1 MIELGTECFE
11 DLCREP
17 AVAAPLAE
25 LEEKRSEAL
34 RRFWMWTGA
43 GLILGPAAFY
53 GLWNSNVQWASFI
66 AGLLLLIVPPIVG
79 YTALASVAEGLKV
92 PVLERIAARA
102 GLEYLEKGFSP
113 PAYPL
118 ARAALFGS
126 HFSSEAFTDLFHGK
140 DEDGHGHAVYEA
152 TLQRRSGK
160 NTHTVF
166 SGQIYAVQRRPSG
179 GAGETVIRP
188 DRGLFNFVGPGSGL
202 KRVELEA
209 NDPEFDGRFEA
220 YSTEPGAARTLLL
233 DGSLR
238 RLLLDLR
245 STGRVQAWIGPDD
258 ALVAVTGR
266 NRFEPGSLFRRK
278 PGRDRVQAMLEDVCA
293 ALATLR
299 QVKDRLG

>member
-17 AVAAPLAE
+17 PVAAELAE
-25 LEEKRSEAL
+25 LDEKRAEAL
-34 RRFWMWTGA
+34 RRFWLWTGG
-43 GLILGPAAFY
+43 GLILGPAAAY
-53 GLWNSNVQWASFI
+53 TLWTTGLGGLSFI
-66 AGLLLLIVPPIVG
+66 AGTLLLIVPAIVG
-79 YTALASVAEGLKV
+79 YTALSRVSEGLKV

-102 GLEYLEKGFSP
+102 GLDYMENGFSP

-126 HFSSEAFTDLFHGK
+126 HFSTESFTDLFHGK
-140 DEDGHGHAVYEA
+140 DDEGHGYAVYEA
-152 TLQRRSGK
+152 TLRRRSGK
-160 NTHTVF
+160 NTHIVF
-166 SGQIYAVQRRPSG
+166 TGQIYAVQRRPSG
-179 GAGETVIRP
+179 AAGETVIRP
-188 DRGLFNFVGPGSGL
+188 DRGLLNFVGPGSGM

-220 YSTEPGAARTLLL
+220 YSTEAGAARTLLL
-233 DGSLR
+233 DGALR

-245 STGRVQAWIGPDD
+245 ETGRVHAWIGPDD
-258 ALVAVTGR
+258 ALVAVVGR

-278 PGRDRVQAMLEDVCA
+278 PGRERVRAMLDDVCA

-299 QVKDRLG
+299 RVKDRLG

>member
-1 MIELGTECFE
+1 MIELRADCFE
-11 DLCREP
+11 DLCREMP
-17 AVAAPLAE
+17 VAAQLAE
-25 LEEKRSEAL
+25 LDERRAEAL
-34 RRFWMWTGA
+34 RRFWLWTGA
-43 GLILGPAAFY
+43 GLILGPAACY
-53 GLWNSNVQWASFI
+53 ALWSTRLAGVSI
-66 AGLLLLIVPPIVG
+66 IVGLLLLFVPMIVG
-79 YTALASVAEGLKV
+79 YTALARVAEGLKV

-102 GLEYLEKGFSP
+102 GLEYMEKGFSP
-113 PAYPL
+113 PVYPL

-126 HFSSEAFTDLFHGK
+126 HFSTEAFSDLFHGK

-152 TLQRRSGK
+152 TLRRRSGK
-160 NTHTVF
+160 NTHIVF
-166 SGQIYAVQRRPSG
+166 AGQIYAVQRRPSG

-188 DRGLFNFVGPGSGL
+188 DRGLFNFLGPGSGM

-233 DGSLR
+233 DGALR

-245 STGRVQAWIGPDD
+245 AAGRVHAWIGPDD

-266 NRFEPGSLFRRK
+266 NRFEPGSMLRRK
-278 PGRDRVQAMLEDVCA
+278 PGRDRVRAMLEDACA

-299 QVKDRLG
+299 QIKDRLG